1 MLSSLWVAFYSA
13 VLMIIL
19 YCLNVQFL
27 LEANPHFI
35 FPLTLQQSHT
45 VGFRIKLLANHS
57 AALPHSQLFTIS
69 TNPSIQFYSMQFN
82 SKRLNSIQFNSLY
95 HTLVPILSFFL
106 FFFLLFP
113 FFFLSCFFIYLFF
126 LFWWMIKAYT
136 RNRSGN
142 LINHSAVLSL
152 EGGYFLLCATLDYFQ
167 FSIHILFNALMC
179 FSFSLLI
186 FIYYFQKCSFLW
198 STR

>member
-113 FFFLSCFFIYLFF
+113 FFFFLAFLFIYFF
-126 LFWWMIKAYT
+126 FFGEWSKHT
-136 RNRSGN
+136 REID
-142 LINHSAVLSL
+142 LVIW
-152 EGGYFLLCATLDYFQ
+152 
-167 FSIHILFNALMC
+167 SIIQL
-179 FSFSLLI
+179 
-186 FIYYFQKCSFLW
+186 SFLW
-198 STR
+198 KVDISYCVPLLTISSFPYTFYLMHWCAFLSHF